1 MGRGCT
7 LSDHNS
13 QMPVALELLAPA
25 RTSAIGIA
33 AIDCGADAVY
43 IAGPE
48 FGARAAAG
56 NSVEEIA
63 GLCRYAHIYDASIY
77 AVVNTLVKDSERKA
91 AVEMMWQ
98 LHDAGIDA
106 FIVQDLSL
114 LEENLPPVRL
124 FASTQTVV
132 RTPERARF
140 LSGLGFER
148 IIVERQLSASQIK
161 AIADAAGCDIE
172 AFVHGALCTGY
183 SGECYLSQYLAG
195 RSANRGRC
203 AQACRSRYD
212 VVDADGRVLLR
223 DRPILSM
230 KDLRLDSRIEQLVGS
245 GVTSFKIEG
254 RLKNASYV
262 KNIVRHYSDTLN
274 AFIGSHEGYCRASS
288 GRPEGGFRP
297 DPDLTFNR
305 GYTEAF
311 IDGQRGKWNSL
322 DAARS
327 LGEPAGTVKEVRGNV
342 ITIDGGKCLSNGDGL
357 AFVSRSDEVSGMRA
371 ETAEGA
377 RITVKD
383 ASGISQGMKVYRTF
397 NIAFERE
404 LEKNMPRRV
413 IDASV
418 CCRSENGVTAFR
430 AEAAGRSAVVEF
442 DDTAP
447 EAGNRE
453 RALDTIR
460 NQMGKS
466 AGPYLFRFTGIETD
480 TVRFYQA
487 SFLNSIRRSLAEKL
501 QEAVPV
507 SAAPAAK
514 TPVRQCGAGSGNIS
528 VLEVPEQLMRSKYCV
543 KWEMGICPK
552 LRLGKPV
559 REPLFIV
566 NQNHKLRLH
575 FDCKNCEMVVT
586 L

>member
-7 LSDHNS
+7 LPDHNS

-56 NSVEEIA
+56 NSLEEIA
-63 GLCRYAHIYDASIY
+63 GLCRYAHIYDARIY
-77 AVVNTLVKDSERKA
+77 AVVNTLVDDSEKGA
-91 AVEMMWQ
+91 AVKMMWG
-98 LHDAGIDA
+98 LYEAGIDA
-106 FIVQDLSL
+106 FIIQDLSL
-114 LEENLPPVRL
+114 LEEKLPPVRL

-132 RTPERARF
+132 RTPERAAF
-140 LSGLGFER
+140 LAGLGFER

-195 RSANRGRC
+195 RSANKGRC

-223 DRPILSM
+223 DRTILSM
-230 KDLRLDSRIEQLVGS
+230 KDLRLDSRLPQLIES

-262 KNIVRHYSDTLN
+262 KNIVRHYSQAIDDY
-274 AFIGSHEGYCRASS
+274 IRSHEGFCRASS
-288 GRPEGGFRP
+288 GRIEGGFTP

-311 IDGQRGKWNSL
+311 IDGKRGKWNSL

-327 LGEPAGTVKEVRGNV
+327 LGESAGTVKDVRGNV
-342 ITIDGGKCLSNGDGL
+342 ITVEGGKRLSNGDGL
-357 AFVSRSDEVSGMRA
+357 SFVSRSDEVTGMRA
-371 ETAEGA
+371 EIAEGA
-377 RITVKD
+377 RVTVKD
-383 ASGISQGMKVYRTF
+383 ASGIVPGMKVYRTY

-404 LEKNMPRRV
+404 LEKNMPHRV
-413 IDASV
+413 IDATV
-418 CCRSENGVTAFR
+418 RFRSENGKTIFE
-430 AEAAGRSAVVEF
+430 AEAAGRKATIEL
-442 DDTAP
+442 DDDAP
-447 EAGNRE
+447 EAENRE
-453 RALDTIR
+453 RALYTLR
-460 NQMGKS
+460 NQLSKS
-466 AGPYLFRFTGIETD
+466 SGPYQFTLTETATD

-487 SFLNSIRRSLAEKL
+487 SFLNSVRRSLAEKL
-501 QEAVPV
+501 QETKPEGVV
-507 SAAPAAK
+507 QK
-514 TPVRQCGAGSGNIS
+514 VETPLQHPGAGDSNIS
-528 VLEVPEQLMRSKYCV
+528 VAGIPNQLMRSKYCV
-543 KWEMGICPK
+543 KWEIGLCPK
-552 LRLGKPV
+552 LKPN
-559 REPLFIV
+559 RSLSEPLYIV
-566 NQNHKLRLH
+566 NQNHRLQLH